1 VSTDNEKRHTIK
13 KRKKYKRQCYD
24 TVVVEEM
31 KRRKFGM
38 QNQAVA
44 GVIEALLMVALVS
57 IVLSVVQLVY
67 IPEVMEQRES
77 EHMDLVS
84 NQISSLKSM
93 IDLQG
98 VTQSSAPISSMLTLG
113 SRDLPYFITAKAFG
127 EVSVKEE
134 SEYKIALL
142 PPPGSL
148 PSGVIPLSSI
158 QYAAD
163 NSYFVDQTY
172 ILEGGGLIVQQPDG
186 NPVMRADPSI
196 SSVNNTNSIA
206 IYFDLTHVMAIPG
219 KNITSGE
226 GNCFIR
232 TNYSNNRTYTNTIV
246 SGGHIRIYTRYLNAW
261 NESLYNLL
269 GIYAVRGYISIEIPP
284 SQEYVEITPG
294 SKNIEIQLNVIDI
307 YVQIGQGWIL

>member
-1 VSTDNEKRHTIK
+1 M
-13 KRKKYKRQCYD
+13 
-24 TVVVEEM
+24 VVVGEM
-31 KRRKFGM
+31 KQRRFGM

-67 IPEVMEQRES
+67 IPQVMEQRES

-84 NQISSLKSM
+84 NQVSSLKSM

-98 VTQSSAPISSMLTLG
+98 MTKSSAPISSMITLG
-113 SRDLPYFITAKAFG
+113 SKELPYFVSVKAFG
-127 EVSVKEE
+127 EVSVKEDPN
-134 SEYKIALL
+134 YKISLL
-142 PPPGSL
+142 PPPAGL
-148 PSGVIPLSSI
+148 PLGVIPLTSI

-196 SSVNNTNSIA
+196 SSTNNTNSIS
-206 IYFDLTHVMAIPG
+206 INFDLTHVLTTPG
-219 KNITSGE
+219 KNLTSGD

-232 TNYSNNRTYTNTIV
+232 TNYSSNKTYYNTIQP
-246 SGGHIRIYTRYLNAW
+246 GGHIRIYTRYLNAW
-261 NESLYNLL
+261 NQSIYSLL
-269 GIYAVRGYISIEIPP
+269 GSYEVNGYIHIDIPP
-284 SQEYVEITPG
+284 TKDYLEITPG
-294 SKNIEIQLNVIDI
+294 SKYITIKLNVIDI

>member
-1 VSTDNEKRHTIK
+1 ME
-13 KRKKYKRQCYD
+13 
-24 TVVVEEM
+24 VVGEM
-31 KRRKFGM
+31 KNRKFGTHT
-38 QNQAVA
+38 QAVA

-57 IVLSVVQLVY
+57 VVISMIQLIY
-67 IPEVMEQRES
+67 IPQIMEQKEA

-84 NQISSLKSM
+84 NQFSTLKSM

-98 VTQSSAPISSMLTLG
+98 ITRSSAPISSMITLG

-127 EVSVKEE
+127 EVSVKENTT
-134 SEYKIALL
+134 YKITLL

-148 PSGVIPLSSI
+148 PSGTVPLTSI

-186 NPVMRADPSI
+186 VPVMRADPSI
-196 SSVNNTNSIA
+196 SAVNKTNIE
-206 IYFDLTHVMAIPG
+206 IHFDLPYIIAVPG

-232 TNYSNNRTYTNTIV
+232 TNYSSNRTHFDTIQP
-246 SGGHIRIYTRYLNAW
+246 GGNIQIYTAYPNAW
-261 NESLYNLL
+261 NESLYKLL
-269 GIYAVRGYISIEIPP
+269 GIYAVNGCIHINWVSAQPTNYI
-284 SQEYVEITPG
+284 EITPG
-294 SKNIEIQLNVIDI
+294 SKNIELQLNVINI
-307 YVQIGQGWIL
+307 YVQIGQGWIQ